1 MARIKEFI
9 LSKDGQVRSAVVE
22 LPNKHFITRPLNH
35 LFPLEI
41 PLTINNDNVN
51 QECVK
56 ETSVDEV
63 ADNGNVRSIRGAA
76 LQAQRRITEMLNDE
90 ATTVCFT
97 FPRECHGEVSREDG
111 NFMT

>member
-1 MARIKEFI
+1 MVKFDQRWWNYIP
-9 LSKDGQVRSAVVE
+9 D
-22 LPNKHFITRPLNH
+22 KHFITRTLNH

-41 PLTINNDNVN
+41 PLTINDNVN
-51 QECVK
+51 QECVE

-63 ADNGNVRSIRGAA
+63 ADNGNVQSIRGAA

-90 ATTVCFT
+90 ATTVCFS
-97 FPRECHGEVSREDG
+97 FPQECHAQTDTDLR